1 MISAALIAGGR
12 SVRMGH
18 DKCLVEIDGSPL
30 WQRQLAVLSNF
41 SAETL
46 IIAAER
52 PAWCP
57 STARWFP
64 DRVPNSGPLA
74 GLEAAL
80 AAASHAR
87 LLVLAVDLPG
97 MTSAYLESLVAQATD
112 TCGAVPVID
121 DLFQPLSAI
130 YPRTS
135 LPIVTLHLA
144 EPDKSLQRLV
154 RELVAD
160 GMMKCVSVSEADLPH
175 FRNFNSPQD

>member
-12 SVRMGH
+12 SVRMGR
-18 DKCLVEIDGSPL
+18 DKCLVEIDGIPL
-30 WQRQLAVLSNF
+30 WEHQLAVLSKL
-41 SAETL
+41 STEIVIVATEQ
-46 IIAAER
+46 

-57 STARWFP
+57 QTVRWFP
-64 DRVPNSGPLA
+64 DRVPDSGPLA

-80 AAASHAR
+80 AASSQAQ

-112 TCGAVPVID
+112 TCGVVPVID
-121 DLFQPLSAI
+121 GLFQPLSAI
-130 YPRTS
+130 YPRAS
-135 LPIVTLHLA
+135 LPTVTRHLT

-160 GMMKCVSVSEADLPH
+160 GTMKCVSVSGTELPL
-175 FRNFNSPQD
+175 FRNLNSPQD

>member
-12 SVRMGH
+12 SVRMGR
-18 DKCLVEIDGSPL
+18 DKCLVEIDGMPL
-30 WQRQLAVLSNF
+30 WKRQFAVLSKL
-41 SAETL
+41 SAE
-46 IIAAER
+46 IMIVAPER

-57 STARWFP
+57 PTAHWVP

-80 AAASHAR
+80 AASPHAR

-97 MTSAYLESLVAQATD
+97 MTSAYLESLAAQATD

-121 DLFQPLSAI
+121 GLFQPLSAI

-135 LPIVTLHLA
+135 LPTVTRHLA
-144 EPDKSLQRLV
+144 EPDKSMQRLV
-154 RELVAD
+154 RTLVA
-160 GMMKCVSVSEADLPH
+160 GGTMKCIFVSETELPH
-175 FRNFNSPQD
+175 FRNLNSPQD